1 MEPLLLWRSTLENSY
16 LGTPFGKEKFVAL
29 ALQSHAED
37 LLKTLVKS
45 CKLFHFG
52 YQGLPQ
58 SD

>member
-1 MEPLLLWRSTLENSY
+1 

-37 LLKTLVKS
+37 LLEMLAKS